1 LITTAPRLR
10 TAVFRGQ
17 GNRLGAR
24 PMAGSRRDPHRLRRR
39 RNRWRV
45 HQRICL

>member
-1 LITTAPRLR
+1 
-10 TAVFRGQ
+10 
-17 GNRLGAR
+17 
-24 PMAGSRRDPHRLRRR
+24 MAGSRRDPHRLRRR